1 MVFKYKY
8 LEGSKDNDF
17 SMYFMYPTYSDSK
30 KKKCIL
36 ILVVASC
43 NYQFSFFMSIEQKCC
58 MCLNAVTSRFLSVFS

>member
-30 KKKCIL
+30 KKMYPYSSSCIL
-36 ILVVASC
+36 
-43 NYQFSFFMSIEQKCC
+43 
-58 MCLNAVTSRFLSVFS
+58 